1 MALKAT
7 NKNLFDLSWISCA
20 KVKVQIL
27 FDNVLFMNSVSQAF
41 KKKDVTSQNPK
52 YPIQIKLNVV
62 AYL

>member
-27 FDNVLFMNSVSQAF
+27 FDNVLFMNSVSQAEAF
-41 KKKDVTSQNPK
+41 KIVMSKAKVRKTKFKSS
-52 YPIQIKLNVV
+52 
-62 AYL
+62 